1 MKHFLLFLLK
11 AGLVFLMMGFTLE
24 VVLHLQMRDKRAHVL
39 EDWEDLRGLND
50 EVWFIGDSRTSTHV
64 QPLELEKQCG
74 KSIYNL
80 GYDGFRV
87 KMGKERVEYA
97 LTHARTKPKYVVLQ
111 VDNSYIA
118 QRRVQNNFP
127 MKDGVLRYF
136 FLDPLEINRHFKHYE
151 NWRQSDSFIPL
162 LRYKGYPLMFTKH
175 LLGWNRWDKRKQKG
189 FWNNVGA
196 TSAPPTAQEEA
207 PPKQLVLLGID
218 SLLDAHGIE
227 LIGFIPPSRKGFD
240 TPPTSLLDSLMGN
253 RNVWDFSLLLDSA
266 ESNVF
271 RDSRHFSM
279 EGVSIFTSHLAAE
292 LRELD

>member
-11 AGLVFLMMGFTLE
+11 AGLVFLIIGFTFE
-24 VVLHLQMRDKRAHVL
+24 AVLHLQMRDKRAHVL
-39 EDWEDLRGLND
+39 EDWEDIRGLND

-64 QPLELEKQCG
+64 HPVELEKQCG

-97 LTHARTKPKYVVLQ
+97 LAHARTRPKYVVLQ

-127 MKDGVLRYF
+127 MKDGMLRYF
-136 FLDPLEINRHFKHYE
+136 FFDPLKINQHFNHYD
-151 NWRQSDSFIPL
+151 NWRQSDSYIPI

-189 FWNNVGA
+189 FWNIVVA
-196 TSAPPTAQEEA
+196 TSAPQSNQEEA
-207 PPKQLVLLGID
+207 LPKQLVLLGID
-218 SLLDAHGIE
+218 SILDAHGIE
-227 LIGFIPPSRKGFD
+227 LIGFIPPSQNGLDR
-240 TPPTSLLDSLMGN
+240 PPTSLLDSLMGK
-253 RNVWDFSLLLDSA
+253 REIWDFSLLLDSA
-266 ESNVF
+266 EFNFF
-271 RDSRHFSM
+271 RDPRHFSI

-292 LRELD
+292 LRELE